1 MVEVKMVSQKNGK
14 RHEKIF
20 MAKTEI
26 IAAI

>member
-1 MVEVKMVSQKNGK
+1 MVEVKMVSQKNGN

-20 MAKTEI
+20 IANTEN